1 MERTFIILK
10 PNAVRRG
17 LVGEILKRFEQRGI
31 KIVGLKFLKMTREQ
45 AEKLYEPHKGKQ
57 FYDELLEFMLSGPI
71 VAVILEAPRCLEL
84 VRHIVGATDPL
95 KAEAGS
101 IRGEFAL
108 TITKNLIHA
117 SDSTDNFIRE
127 SSIFFSPDEIIDYY
141 LDVQDDI

>member
-1 MERTFIILK
+1 MERTFVILK

-17 LVGEILKRFEQRGI
+17 LVGEILKKFEQRGI

>member
-1 MERTFIILK
+1 MERTFVILK

-108 TITKNLIHA
+108 TVTKNLIHA

>member
-108 TITKNLIHA
+108 TMTKNLIHA
-117 SDSTDNFIRE
+117 SDSTDSFMRE
-127 SSIFFSPDEIIDYY
+127 SSIFFSPSEIIDYY

>member
-17 LVGEILKRFEQRGI
+17 LIGEILKRFEQRGI
-31 KIVGLKFLKMTREQ
+31 KIVGMKFLKMTREQ
-45 AEKLYEPHKGKQ
+45 AEKLYEPHYGKP
-57 FYDELLEFMLSGPI
+57 FYNELLEFMLSGPV
-71 VAVILEAPRCLEL
+71 VALILEAPRVLEL

-108 TITKNLIHA
+108 TVTKNLIHA
-117 SDSTDNFIRE
+117 SDCLENFERE
-127 SSIFFSPDEIIDYY
+127 ASIFFSEDEIIEYY

>member
-17 LVGEILKRFEQRGI
+17 LIGEILKRFEQRGI
-31 KIVGLKFLKMTREQ
+31 KIVGMKFLNMTKEQ
-45 AEKLYEPHKGKQ
+45 AEELYKPHFGKH
-57 FYDELLEFMLSGPI
+57 FYNELIKFMTGGPI
-71 VAVILEAPRCLEL
+71 VALIVEAPRVLEL

-108 TITKNLIHA
+108 TVTKNLIHA
-117 SDSTDNFIRE
+117 SDSVESFERE
-127 SSIFFSPDEIIDYY
+127 SRIFFNEDEIIEYY

>member
-1 MERTFIILK
+1 MERTFVILK

-108 TITKNLIHA
+108 TVTKNLIHA

-127 SSIFFSPDEIIDYY
+127 SSIFFSPSEIIDYY

>member
-31 KIVGLKFLKMTREQ
+31 KIVGLKFLKMSREQ
-45 AEKLYEPHKGKQ
+45 AEKLYEPHKGKT
-57 FYDELLEFMLSGPI
+57 FYEELLNFMLSGPV
-71 VAVILEAPRCLEL
+71 VAVILEAPRVLEL

-108 TITKNLIHA
+108 TVTKNLIHA
-117 SDSTDNFIRE
+117 SDSLESFERE
-127 SSIFFSPDEIIDYY
+127 ASIFFTEDEIINYY